1 MKIFLK
7 ILLLVLWLGLAAGA
21 VVLMSFSNR
30 NHEIKPC
37 TGLVVELRE
46 AGPDPLFTAND
57 LKKQLTERFGK
68 MEKQVLAD
76 IEVEKIISFL
86 AKNPSI
92 DYVDAHITVEGKVVV
107 EVTPCQP
114 LVRIISREGISFYLD
129 VNGKLIPANPYYP
142 SRVVVA
148 NGEFDIPLKTGKNI
162 FREKGGRVEAS
173 PQAKSLADIHML
185 AGLMQSDSVLNAL
198 IEQIYIK
205 ADGNIRLATKAGN
218 HSIEFGDTSDALQKF
233 DNLKIFY
240 KQGLPRTGWQKYRVI
255 NLTYKNQVVCTK

>member
-7 ILLLVLWLGLAAGA
+7 ILLFMLWMALAAGA
-21 VVLMSFSNR
+21 VVLMSFSIR
-30 NHEIKPC
+30 NHEVKPC
-37 TGLVVELRE
+37 TGLVVELKE
-46 AGPDPLFTAND
+46 AGTDPLFTAGD
-57 LKKQLTERFGK
+57 LKKQITERFGK
-68 MEKQVLAD
+68 MEKQALAD
-76 IEVEKIISFL
+76 VEIEKIISFL

-92 DYVDAHITVEGKVVV
+92 DYADAHITVEGKVVV

-114 LVRIISREGISFYLD
+114 LVRIINREGVSFYLD

-148 NGEFDIPLKTGKNI
+148 NGEFDIPLKTGRNI
-162 FREKGGRVEAS
+162 FVEKDGKKEAI
-173 PQAKSLADIHML
+173 PQAKTLADIHML
-185 AGLMQSDSVLNAL
+185 AGLMSSDSVLNAL

-205 ADGNIRLATKAGN
+205 PDGKIRLATKTGY
-218 HSIEFGDTSDALQKF
+218 HSIEFGDTSDARQKF

-255 NLTYKNQVVCTK
+255 NLTFKNQVVCTK